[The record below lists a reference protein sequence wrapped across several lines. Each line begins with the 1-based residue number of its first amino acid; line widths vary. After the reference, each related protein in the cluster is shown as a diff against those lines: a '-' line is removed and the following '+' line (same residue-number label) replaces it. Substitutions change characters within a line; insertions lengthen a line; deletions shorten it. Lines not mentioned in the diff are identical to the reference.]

1 MNLNLVGVVLVGAG
15 TLFLYS
21 AVKNVKPQDFLRSTI
36 KGGGNAPVKGTV
48 VGGPGGPVQ
57 GTTGTVGAVSP
68 GPTPLV
74 PFENRS
80 GL

>member
-21 AVKNVKPQDFLRSTI
+21 AVKNVKPQDFLRNTI
-36 KGGGNAPVKGTV
+36 KGGGTSPAGGAA
-48 VGGPGGPVQ
+48 VGGTGRTVQ
-57 GTTGTVGAVSP
+57 GTTGTVGTVSP